1 MAGNCLPCLFGKY
14 ENEKKHMSTEGLTM
28 MLVTEGLVTVLTFY
42 FFFRILF
49 SKKKEKQDSVELN
62 EE

>member
-1 MAGNCLPCLFGKY
+1 
-14 ENEKKHMSTEGLTM
+14 MSTEGLTM